1 MHAKSATCQ
10 TTCVNIKHMK
20 KAIIFDLDGTMFD
33 NLNVYKNAHKI
44 MFEKRNLE
52 YKLIPNT
59 KGTKTIELM
68 QALSEYFKN
77 ETQEEISAEEL
88 LKEQDEI
95 VFKEYEEKVQMR
107 KGLREFLDFLNQNKI
122 RKFIATTARLSTV
135 KILFDKYNLW
145 GEFDIILTA
154 EDIKNSKP
162 NPEIYNKIFEKLN
175 QNSNFSQIE
184 KIDCLAIEDAKSGI
198 ESAIN
203 AGIEVVAIPNEHAF
217 NKDEDLSIANYI
229 YESFEDEKLRE
240 VIL

>member
-1 MHAKSATCQ
+1 
-10 TTCVNIKHMK
+10 MK
-20 KAIIFDLDGTMFD
+20 KAIIFDFDGTMFD
-33 NLNVYKNAHKI
+33 NINVYKDAHKQ

-52 YKLIPNT
+52 YKSLTNT

-68 QALSEYFKN
+68 QTFADHFKN
-77 ETQEEISAEEL
+77 EIGEEVSAQDL

-107 KGLREFLDFLNQNKI
+107 KGLLEFINFLNENKI
-122 RKFIATTARLSTV
+122 RKFVATTARLSTV

-154 EDIKNSKP
+154 EDIEKSKP
-162 NPEIYNKIFEKLN
+162 DPEIYNKIFEKLN
-175 QNSNFSQIE
+175 QNSNHSQIE
-184 KIDCLAIEDAKSGI
+184 KIDCLAIEDARSGV

-217 NKDEDLSIANYI
+217 NKDEDLSIADYI
-229 YESFEDEKLRE
+229 CKSFEDEKLRE
-240 VIL
+240 NILK